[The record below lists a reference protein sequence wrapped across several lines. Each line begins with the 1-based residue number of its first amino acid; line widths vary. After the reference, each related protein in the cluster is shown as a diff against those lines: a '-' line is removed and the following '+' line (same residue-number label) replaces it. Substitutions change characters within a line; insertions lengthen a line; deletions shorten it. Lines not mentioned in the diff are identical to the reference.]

1 MQKSNKDLI
10 PQGEPMKKLHISAL
24 FFLVIICFIST
35 NSIAGEAEKDA
46 LKAAEEW
53 LILIDTG
60 EYGLS
65 WENAAELFKKAVTKA
80 QWEKT
85 LKAVRPPMGDLISR
99 NVKSATYANSLPGAP
114 DGEYVVIQFSA
125 RFTNKKSAIETV
137 TPMKDPDGQWR
148 VSGYYIR

>member
-1 MQKSNKDLI
+1 
-10 PQGEPMKKLHISAL
+10 MKKFHTSAL
-24 FFLVIICFIST
+24 FFLIIICLVCT
-35 NSIAGEAEKDA
+35 HSIAGEAEKDA

-53 LILIDTG
+53 LILIDAN

-65 WENAAELFKKAVTKA
+65 WDNAE

-85 LKAVRPPMGDLISR
+85 LKAVRPAMGDLISR

-114 DGEYVVIQFSA
+114 DGEYVVIQFST

-137 TPMKDPDGQWR
+137 TPMKDPDGKWR
-148 VSGYYIR
+148 VSGYYIK

>member
-1 MQKSNKDLI
+1 MLLT
-10 PQGEPMKKLHISAL
+10 PYGEFMKKFHAL
-24 FFLVIICFIST
+24 AFFLFIICLVCT
-35 NSIAGEAEKDA
+35 QSIAGEAEKDA

-65 WENAAELFKKAVTKA
+65 WDNAAELFKKAITKE

-99 NVKSATYANSLPGAP
+99 NVKSAIYTNSLPGAP
-114 DGEYVVIQFSA
+114 DGEYFVIQFSTSL
-125 RFTNKKSAIETV
+125 TNKKSAIETV
-137 TPMKDPDGQWR
+137 TPMKDPDGKWR
-148 VSGYYIR
+148 VSGYYIK